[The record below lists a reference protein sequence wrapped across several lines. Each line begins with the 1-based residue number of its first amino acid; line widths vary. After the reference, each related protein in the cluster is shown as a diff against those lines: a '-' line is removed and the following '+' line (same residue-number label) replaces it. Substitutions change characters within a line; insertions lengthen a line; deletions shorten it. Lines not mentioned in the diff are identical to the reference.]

1 MLLHLISR
9 KKKVYFRLT
18 TLFFIFIK
26 KKELDNLF
34 DKAVQT
40 QGLTLVQIA
49 APPIGKY

>member
-18 TLFFIFIK
+18 TLFCIFI

-49 APPIGKY
+49 APPLGKY